1 MIKRARAVAMF
12 MLISLF
18 LGGCMTD
25 TNTVFDEFHEV
36 NIKKWSWHEPQ
47 TFVFEVKED
56 NYVYDMICGLRI
68 SGSYA
73 YSNIWLLY
81 TVEGPDI
88 KMKQQ
93 FQITLSDKTGKWLGK
108 GMSNLLSYEQRF
120 LGNIK
125 LKKGK
130 YTVKISQNMR
140 DEELAAVSD
149 LGLKIIKG
157 SKIY

>member
-1 MIKRARAVAMF
+1 MKRRVRAGIFGV
-12 MLISLF
+12 LIALM

-25 TNTVFDEFHEV
+25 SNTVFDEFHEV

-47 TFVFEVKED
+47 TFVFDVKEEG
-56 NYVYDMICGLRI
+56 YVYDMVCGLRI

-81 TVEGPDI
+81 TVEGPDTKI
-88 KMKQQ
+88 KQQ

-108 GMSNLLSYEQRF
+108 GMSNLLSYEQLI

-140 DEELAAVSD
+140 EEELAAVSD

>member
-1 MIKRARAVAMF
+1 MV
-12 MLISLF
+12 
-18 LGGCMTD
+18 
-25 TNTVFDEFHEV
+25 
-36 NIKKWSWHEPQ
+36 
-47 TFVFEVKED
+47 
-56 NYVYDMICGLRI
+56 CGLRI

-81 TVEGPDI
+81 TVEGPDTKI
-88 KMKQQ
+88 KQQ
-93 FQITLSDKTGKWLGK
+93 FQISLSDKTGKWLGK
-108 GMSNLLSYEQRF
+108 GMSNLLSYEQPI

-140 DEELAAVSD
+140 EEELAAVSD